1 MRKINANKLLI
12 MFFLVGLRGM
22 YGLPE
27 GSEPT
32 SGGGSLSVE
41 GNTMS
46 FTAPDG
52 SVFSHNSFN
61 VGKGETVRFVQ
72 PSANARVLNRI
83 SSNSASTIDGRVE
96 ANGKLYFAAPG
107 GLIFGEGA
115 VIQARHLQAVG
126 GNIEGSNWD
135 KYPELKGDI
144 ENKGTIQADSIILGG
159 RTVKNRGSLSAGA
172 GSILLVAG
180 GGMEISSSDGLRAVE
195 LSENFNS
202 SESMA
207 GDLLGHALLES
218 GVLSAS
224 DVQVT
229 ASSVTINGTIDATRV
244 EFSEI
249 TELSAPDGTIHASDM
264 IVKAK
269 ANRFPK
275 VSLPGKNNQI
285 SNLSLNGS
293 FSELKVRSSNAL
305 AVLSLSETTVSNGL
319 QVQDAD
325 LRTNNGDLSLSIS
338 FSPISTIT
346 NSSLLLAA
354 KTGSVEIG
362 QGEFLS
368 GFDQVVVYG
377 NNVLEEVA
385 TAMGT
390 LDDDW
395 YVLNATTLNFDTL
408 TPGLDASSIF
418 LLEAENASLN
428 LTGSGQISGGSSN
441 SLLNESDNIPSVD
454 PGGSTTITSGTS
466 TGVIGEPGLTSPV
479 GTPSLTS
486 FVTTPS
492 TANRLTEQQLA
503 SAMSVGLYS
512 DHSYLLQS
520 IPPTE
525 YTLIQ
530 LAEAGGTSLL
540 FGGSFD
546 TVAGG
551 GDVSSSNDSSTA
563 DSGSEIED
571 ASASS
576 DEQESTDDVTAKGG
590 GSEGQSPVDALNSA
604 AVRQAVLGAAPLA
617 PISHPVF
624 SPLATQRLEQAL
636 TPEIEESLKGFSN
649 R

>member
-1 MRKINANKLLI
+1 

>member
-12 MFFLVGLRGM
+12 MFFFIGLRGM

-32 SGGGSLSVE
+32 SGGGSISVE
-41 GNTMS
+41 GSTMS

-52 SVFSHNSFN
+52 SIFNHGSFN
-61 VGKGETVRFVQ
+61 VKTGETVKFVQ

-115 VIQARHLQAVG
+115 VIQARHLQAVA

-229 ASSVTINGTIDATRV
+229 ASSVTLKGMIEASKL

-249 TELSAPDGTIHASDM
+249 TELTATDGTIHASDM

-275 VSLPGKNNQI
+275 ISLPGKNNQI
-285 SNLSLNGS
+285 SNLSLDGS
-293 FSELKVRSSNAL
+293 FSELKVLSSNAL
-305 AVLSLSETTVSNGL
+305 AVSSLTESTVSNGL

-325 LRTNNGDLSLSIS
+325 LRTSNGDLSLSIS

-354 KTGSVEIG
+354 KTGSVEMD
-362 QGEFLS
+362 QREFLS

-428 LTGSGQISGGSSN
+428 LTGSGQISGGTSN
-441 SLLNESDNIPSVD
+441 SLLNGSDNIPSVD
-454 PGGSTTITSGTS
+454 PGGSTTISSGTS
-466 TGVIGEPGLTSPV
+466 TGVIGEPGLISPV

-486 FVTTPS
+486 FVTTS
-492 TANRLTEQQLA
+492 SSANRLTEQQLA

-520 IPPTE
+520 IPPAE

-551 GDVSSSNDSSTA
+551 GDVSTRNDSSSA

-576 DEQESTDDVTAKGG
+576 DEQESSDDKSAKGG
-590 GSEGQSPVDALNSA
+590 ASEGQSPVDALDRA

-617 PISHPVF
+617 PISRPVF

>member
-1 MRKINANKLLI
+1 
-12 MFFLVGLRGM
+12 
-22 YGLPE
+22 
-27 GSEPT
+27 
-32 SGGGSLSVE
+32 
-41 GNTMS
+41 
-46 FTAPDG
+46 
-52 SVFSHNSFN
+52 
-61 VGKGETVRFVQ
+61 
-72 PSANARVLNRI
+72 
-83 SSNSASTIDGRVE
+83 
-96 ANGKLYFAAPG
+96 
-107 GLIFGEGA
+107 
-115 VIQARHLQAVG
+115 
-126 GNIEGSNWD
+126 
-135 KYPELKGDI
+135 
-144 ENKGTIQADSIILGG
+144 
-159 RTVKNRGSLSAGA
+159 
-172 GSILLVAG
+172 
-180 GGMEISSSDGLRAVE
+180 
-195 LSENFNS
+195 
-202 SESMA
+202 
-207 GDLLGHALLES
+207 
-218 GVLSAS
+218 
-224 DVQVT
+224 
-229 ASSVTINGTIDATRV
+229 
-244 EFSEI
+244 
-249 TELSAPDGTIHASDM
+249 
-264 IVKAK
+264 
-269 ANRFPK
+269 
-275 VSLPGKNNQI
+275 
-285 SNLSLNGS
+285 
-293 FSELKVRSSNAL
+293 
-305 AVLSLSETTVSNGL
+305 
-319 QVQDAD
+319 
-325 LRTNNGDLSLSIS
+325 
-338 FSPISTIT
+338 
-346 NSSLLLAA
+346 LAA

-428 LTGSGQISGGSSN
+428 LTGSGQISGGPSN

-520 IPPTE
+520 IPPAE

-571 ASASS
+571 ASASN
-576 DEQESTDDVTAKGG
+576 DEQESTDDVTAKDG